1 MTCEEALA
9 LVAALVDVEL
19 GPVDRQAVERHL
31 DTCRSCYSRAEFERH
46 LKQQLAAIGRRDVD
60 GTFEERIRALIGR
73 FAPGDG
79 APHAHD

>member
-73 FAPGDG
+73 FGTVDG
-79 APHAHD
+79 TPHAND

>member
-19 GPVDRQAVERHL
+19 APVDRHAVERHL

-46 LKQQLAAIGRRDVD
+46 LKQQLAGIGRRDVD
-60 GTFEERIRALIGR
+60 GTFEERIRGLIGR
-73 FAPGDG
+73 FGAGDSV
-79 APHAHD
+79 PDAHD

>member
-19 GPVDRQAVERHL
+19 GPVDRQAVEHHL
-31 DTCRSCYSRAEFERH
+31 DTCRSCYSRAEFERR
-46 LKQQLAAIGRRDVD
+46 LKQQLAGIGRRDVD

-73 FAPGDG
+73 FGPADS